1 VKLAW
6 PRTLWAGWKLVIWAL
21 AGRIP
26 ELMTRL
32 PPAELGEQLALHAWT
47 RLSH

>member
-1 VKLAW
+1 MAPPTQADLLRAAV
-6 PRTLWAGWKLVIWAL
+6 
-21 AGRIP
+21 
-26 ELMTRL
+26 ETRL